1 MMKNLICQLSQNSF
15 DSFGEPPVRV
25 GKVVSRICFEIVRDF
40 QFVEEGKNLRCA
52 VSYATH
58 DGMFRIAFIVA
69 QGKIYI
75 IRLSP
80 DFVSFYK
87 VNESRV
93 PE

>member
-15 DSFGEPPVRV
+15 DSFCQSPVRV
-25 GKVVSRICFEIVRDF
+25 GKVIPRIYFKIVRDF

-69 QGKIYI
+69 Q
-75 IRLSP
+75 
-80 DFVSFYK
+80 
-87 VNESRV
+87 
-93 PE
+93 